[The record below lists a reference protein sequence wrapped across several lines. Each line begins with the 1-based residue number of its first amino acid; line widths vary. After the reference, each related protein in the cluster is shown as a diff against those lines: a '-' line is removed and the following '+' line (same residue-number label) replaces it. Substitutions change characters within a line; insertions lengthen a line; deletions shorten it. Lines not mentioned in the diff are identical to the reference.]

1 MRWSMVPVSAA
12 AHGAAIFVALFIN
25 PIGAGGEPPSAPTP
39 PIAAFVPRPA
49 LPQAPIAPQVSR
61 LSTTAAPVRAPEGIT
76 DDEVPP
82 AVGGPTV
89 AGGLPDAG
97 IGASVG
103 VPAGIGVSVS
113 SPATEPPPIVDPP
126 RLVRVGGMIREP
138 KRIVTV
144 PAEYPDIARSAR
156 VEGLVVVQAT
166 IDEQGIVADAR
177 VLRSVPLLDGAAL
190 AALKQWRY
198 TPTLLNGVPV
208 RVLLTITFNF
218 RLGDRVP

>member
-1 MRWSMVPVSAA
+1 MSAF
-12 AHGAAIFVALFIN
+12 AHGAMLAALFIS
-25 PIGAGGEPPSAPTP
+25 PAGVGGELPDSPAS
-39 PIAAFVPRPA
+39 PIPAYVPHAA
-49 LPQAPIAPQVSR
+49 LPRAPLAPRVS
-61 LSTTAAPVRAPEGIT
+61 SAATTAAPVRAAAGIT
-76 DDEVPP
+76 ADEVPA

-89 AGGLPDAG
+89 DGGLPDAG

-103 VPAGIGVSVS
+103 VPSGIGDLPP
-113 SPATEPPPIVDPP
+113 PAPEPPSIPDPP
-126 RLVRVGGMIREP
+126 KLVRVGGVIREP

-156 VEGLVVVQAT
+156 IEGLVIVEAT
-166 IDEQGIVADAR
+166 IDERGFVTGAR
-177 VLRSVPLLDGAAL
+177 VLRSVPLLDSAAL

-218 RLGDRVP
+218 RLGDRTP